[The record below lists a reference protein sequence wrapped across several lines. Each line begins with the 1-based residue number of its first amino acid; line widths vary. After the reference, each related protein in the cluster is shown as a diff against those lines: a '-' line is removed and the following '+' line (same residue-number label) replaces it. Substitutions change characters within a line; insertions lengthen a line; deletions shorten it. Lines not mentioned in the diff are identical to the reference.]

1 LIIVDAS
8 ILINTSTS
16 VNMKSASTS
25 TTAASFAGCCAPL
38 TAAVLSEDDAV
49 QLAEV
54 LKVLADP
61 VRLRILSLAATA
73 GEVCACDLIEPIG
86 RSQPTISH
94 HLATLVEAGFLTR
107 EQRGKWAWYQVV
119 PARLDQLREALGASH
134 APAGR
139 PRR

>member
-1 LIIVDAS
+1 
-8 ILINTSTS
+8 
-16 VNMKSASTS
+16 MKSAPTTS
-25 TTAASFAGCCAPL
+25 TTASFAGCCAPL
-38 TAAVLSEDDAV
+38 TAAALSEDDAV
-49 QLAEV
+49 QLAEA

-94 HLATLVEAGFLTR
+94 HLSTLVEAGFLTR
-107 EQRGKWAWYQVV
+107 EQRGKWAWFRIV
-119 PARLDQLREALGASH
+119 PARLDQLRQALGPS
-134 APAGR
+134 PVGR